1 MAVIMTAVVCFS
13 LFVPL
18 MMIWCLSGR
27 SGKQKLKEVHIKLG
41 KSILSLS
48 LIVYTC
54 MYSVLYKQLAA
65 NYRKLEE
72 DLSKA
77 QNDKSVLERRL
88 RESEDR
94 CQELQDKNT
103 LQTQDFDGLA
113 REKREIEVHNVR
125 SSECTV

>member
-1 MAVIMTAVVCFS
+1 M
-13 LFVPL
+13 
-18 MMIWCLSGR
+18 
-27 SGKQKLKEVHIKLG
+27 
-41 KSILSLS
+41 
-48 LIVYTC
+48 YTC
-54 MYSVLYKQLAA
+54 MYSVVYEQLAA

-72 DLSKA
+72 DLSKV

-113 REKREIEVHNVR
+113 REKREIEVHNVH
-125 SSECTV
+125 SSERTV